1 MTNGESDFESLGFTN
16 AHQADTI
23 PVQCVG
29 LLQVTQCTFSHRC
42 EYRIRFELGYDER
55 APGGAVTVALC
66 GHWDHE
72 GPCRWPHF
80 SAISPDPSGHH
91 RLVVE
96 FNAPEDEL
104 EMVRAKIDAAV
115 SHGQLTG
122 PDGVVSNWAIHL

>member
-1 MTNGESDFESLGFTN
+1 MSE
-16 AHQADTI
+16 H
-23 PVQCVG
+23 
-29 LLQVTQCTFSHRC
+29 TFSHRC
-42 EYRIRFELGYDER
+42 EYRILLEPGSDER

-80 SAISPDPSGHH
+80 SAITPDTSGHH

-96 FNAPEDEL
+96 FNTPEDEL
-104 EMVRAKIDAAV
+104 EMVRAKIDAAI

-122 PDGVVSNWAIHL
+122 PDGAVSKWAIHL